1 MYYATVA
8 SLVGYHVVVGVEEVG
23 MIGKPAEPKHDQ
35 HNDEHLGQ
43 LKISNCDG
51 YEQSTYKY
59 IGCTFHVSY
68 CISKANKSKRGPS
81 LCWFIYLFIS
91 YSPVSKE
98 LSPDRSSDPPH
109 E

>member
-59 IGCTFHVSY
+59 I
-68 CISKANKSKRGPS
+68 
-81 LCWFIYLFIS
+81 
-91 YSPVSKE
+91 
-98 LSPDRSSDPPH
+98 
-109 E
+109 